1 MVDNKKINWYV
12 AHTRVNQELWIKK
25 KLDELGI
32 ENFLP
37 QEEQVRETPL
47 GRKTI
52 RVLLIHG
59 MIFIHTD
66 KATSFSLINDHGLNI
81 VYLKDIEGR
90 HSLIVPDKQM
100 QDFMFLLDFSPS
112 GIEVLN
118 KNLKRGDRV
127 RVIKGPLQGLEGELV
142 RLMGHK
148 RVVIRLEG
156 VVSIATSYIPGSF
169 LERIEQKKM
178 MEKGLFYAL
187 YDRLREVN
195 FRSYSPD
202 KLSAYL
208 HGYLTV
214 YAMVRIYP
222 WLETEFGVLYDIH
235 ERAKEIARWY
245 EVLVQKKELPANFR
259 AGYAADLMDV
269 YQLYS
274 DLDFLEKGV
283 DAAYDILTPWGSQ
296 KLVLPCRT
304 SNICRLLC
312 NCYYFTGDAE
322 CGELAG
328 KLVTEALGYTRGNHR
343 GDLLG
348 WWDAICL
355 YDNVV
360 GLMELPIEE
369 QERLK
374 EERVRLAVRVRQV
387 EDDMIEQFVRMGEVS
402 SVDVGQVFYILAKRE
417 FVACNEKYEKKE

>member
-1 MVDNKKINWYV
+1 
-12 AHTRVNQELWIKK
+12 
-25 KLDELGI
+25 
-32 ENFLP
+32 
-37 QEEQVRETPL
+37 
-47 GRKTI
+47 
-52 RVLLIHG
+52 
-59 MIFIHTD
+59 
-66 KATSFSLINDHGLNI
+66 
-81 VYLKDIEGR
+81 
-90 HSLIVPDKQM
+90 
-100 QDFMFLLDFSPS
+100 
-112 GIEVLN
+112 
-118 KNLKRGDRV
+118 
-127 RVIKGPLQGLEGELV
+127 
-142 RLMGHK
+142 
-148 RVVIRLEG
+148 
-156 VVSIATSYIPGSF
+156 
-169 LERIEQKKM
+169 M
-178 MEKGLFYAL
+178 MEKGLFYDL

-312 NCYYFTGDAE
+312 NCYY
-322 CGELAG
+322 
-328 KLVTEALGYTRGNHR
+328 
-343 GDLLG
+343 
-348 WWDAICL
+348 
-355 YDNVV
+355 
-360 GLMELPIEE
+360 P
-369 QERLK
+369 
-374 EERVRLAVRVRQV
+374 
-387 EDDMIEQFVRMGEVS
+387 
-402 SVDVGQVFYILAKRE
+402 
-417 FVACNEKYEKKE
+417 

>member
-1 MVDNKKINWYV
+1 
-12 AHTRVNQELWIKK
+12 
-25 KLDELGI
+25 
-32 ENFLP
+32 
-37 QEEQVRETPL
+37 
-47 GRKTI
+47 
-52 RVLLIHG
+52 
-59 MIFIHTD
+59 
-66 KATSFSLINDHGLNI
+66 
-81 VYLKDIEGR
+81 
-90 HSLIVPDKQM
+90 
-100 QDFMFLLDFSPS
+100 
-112 GIEVLN
+112 
-118 KNLKRGDRV
+118 
-127 RVIKGPLQGLEGELV
+127 
-142 RLMGHK
+142 
-148 RVVIRLEG
+148 
-156 VVSIATSYIPGSF
+156 
-169 LERIEQKKM
+169 M
-178 MEKGLFYAL
+178 MEKGLFYDL

-312 NCYYFTGDAE
+312 NCYYFTGEDE
-322 CGELAG
+322 CALLTGG
-328 KLVTEALGYTRGNHR
+328 LVTEIMGLSRKFS
-343 GDLLG
+343 
-348 WWDAICL
+348 WDELFAWNKAFQVYKNIIEDVGIFVEEREYWHEEIFRL
-355 YDNVV
+355 ELRVKQIRNENVV
-360 GLMELPIEE
+360 YFLRGKIEG
-369 QERLK
+369 
-374 EERVRLAVRVRQV
+374 
-387 EDDMIEQFVRMGEVS
+387 DIS
-402 SVDVGQVFYILAKRE
+402 SLIDTFDYWAERE
-417 FVACNEKYEKKE
+417 FCEYNNMYLLK

>member
-1 MVDNKKINWYV
+1 
-12 AHTRVNQELWIKK
+12 
-25 KLDELGI
+25 
-32 ENFLP
+32 
-37 QEEQVRETPL
+37 
-47 GRKTI
+47 
-52 RVLLIHG
+52 
-59 MIFIHTD
+59 
-66 KATSFSLINDHGLNI
+66 
-81 VYLKDIEGR
+81 
-90 HSLIVPDKQM
+90 
-100 QDFMFLLDFSPS
+100 
-112 GIEVLN
+112 
-118 KNLKRGDRV
+118 
-127 RVIKGPLQGLEGELV
+127 
-142 RLMGHK
+142 
-148 RVVIRLEG
+148 
-156 VVSIATSYIPGSF
+156 
-169 LERIEQKKM
+169 M
-178 MEKGLFYAL
+178 MEKGLFYDL

-274 DLDFLEKGV
+274 DLDFLE
-283 DAAYDILTPWGSQ
+283 
-296 KLVLPCRT
+296 
-304 SNICRLLC
+304 
-312 NCYYFTGDAE
+312 
-322 CGELAG
+322 
-328 KLVTEALGYTRGNHR
+328 YTRGNHR

>member
-1 MVDNKKINWYV
+1 
-12 AHTRVNQELWIKK
+12 
-25 KLDELGI
+25 
-32 ENFLP
+32 
-37 QEEQVRETPL
+37 
-47 GRKTI
+47 
-52 RVLLIHG
+52 
-59 MIFIHTD
+59 
-66 KATSFSLINDHGLNI
+66 
-81 VYLKDIEGR
+81 
-90 HSLIVPDKQM
+90 
-100 QDFMFLLDFSPS
+100 
-112 GIEVLN
+112 
-118 KNLKRGDRV
+118 
-127 RVIKGPLQGLEGELV
+127 
-142 RLMGHK
+142 
-148 RVVIRLEG
+148 
-156 VVSIATSYIPGSF
+156 
-169 LERIEQKKM
+169 M
-178 MEKGLFYAL
+178 MEKGLFYDL

-245 EVLVQKKELPANFR
+245 EVLVQKKEFPANFR

-328 KLVTEALGYTRGNHR
+328 KLVTEALGYMRGNHR